1 MLSLSLSLVKNQI
14 ANTEGA
20 TKGLT
25 PDEIIGLVFVFF
37 VAGYE
42 TTAATI
48 TTALYLL
55 MSNREYIDKIREE
68 ADRVVISDTASVSE
82 DSIPWTCAVISEA
95 RVYYTKVL

>member
-1 MLSLSLSLVKNQI
+1 MRNQI
-14 ANTEGA
+14 VDTEGA

-25 PDEIIGLVFVFF
+25 SDDIIGLVFVFF

-48 TTALYLL
+48 TSALFIL

-68 ADRVVISDTASVSE
+68 ADRVVISDTTSVSE
-82 DSIPWTCAVISEA
+82 DSIPWTCAVINEA
-95 RVYYTKVL
+95 RVPYVLF